1 MKNSSNSWLS
11 RTFYRFFSLPID
23 KVKIAHI
30 FQLRRLK
37 EIYRIFW
44 LNDDSKIVEQ
54 IVDMSSEEIRDLLR
68 YDPWLKNLMVNYW
81 EFAVGQTSLT
91 TYPWDICIP
100 ICDACNAR
108 CTFCT
113 SWLEGKEQL
122 SLEQLERFEP
132 LLRFGRRIGLAG
144 HGEPLSH
151 PLIVEILDRVK
162 DWIDPRAAC
171 YVITNGVYLETLIEK
186 LIAARV
192 MSYAISLNAASPET
206 HEAVMGLRAGSF
218 EKILKSIQRLVSL
231 RDLGEGNWISIS
243 MVVTQQNLHEV
254 EKFVELGNSLKVNN
268 IQIKTL
274 FWGRGRNPRI
284 ELSLVASLFSSGLS
298 GIEATRYQC
307 YQAILCERSVGSGLL
322 GDPCFS
328 KEDRGKDQNCPSEQR
343 SERRGHAK

>member
-1 MKNSSNSWLS
+1 MK
-11 RTFYRFFSLPID
+11 FC
-23 KVKIAHI
+23 HI
-30 FQLRRLK
+30 FEFGRL
-37 EIYRIFW
+37 EELYRIFW
-44 LNDDSKIVEQ
+44 SNDDSKIVNE
-54 IVDMSSEEIRDLLR
+54 IVRISPEEIQHLLR
-68 YDPWLKNLMVNYW
+68 YDFWLKNLMMNYW
-81 EFAVGQTSLT
+81 EFAVGETILT

-151 PLIVEILDRVK
+151 PLIVEILDRLK

-206 HEAVMGLRAGSF
+206 HEAVMGLRAGAP
-218 EKILKSIQRLVSL
+218 LKKS
-231 RDLGEGNWISIS
+231 
-243 MVVTQQNLHEV
+243 
-254 EKFVELGNSLKVNN
+254 
-268 IQIKTL
+268 
-274 FWGRGRNPRI
+274 
-284 ELSLVASLFSSGLS
+284 
-298 GIEATRYQC
+298 
-307 YQAILCERSVGSGLL
+307 
-322 GDPCFS
+322 
-328 KEDRGKDQNCPSEQR
+328 
-343 SERRGHAK
+343 